1 MMLQTR
7 SQASARAD
15 LSRKKPITHARLE
28 QAAKAATERVKH
40 KLAVALR
47 IPVEAIPV
55 DCRFKYT
62 EDDDAKLH
70 SLMRASFFWS
80 TLLGSLDCWNLVC
93 RALHGSGLKKY
104 TVGREGPVGRRL
116 LPGGRYRTQ
125 ARAGHA

>member
-47 IPVEAIPV
+47 IPAEAIPV
-55 DCRFKYT
+55 DCRFKCT
-62 EDDDAKLH
+62 EDDDAKIHCLT
-70 SLMRASFFWS
+70 RASFFFVSDLHLWARRII
-80 TLLGSLDCWNLVC
+80 GSWFV
-93 RALHGSGLKKY
+93 
-104 TVGREGPVGRRL
+104 RL
-116 LPGGRYRTQ
+116 CMV
-125 ARAGHA
+125 AD